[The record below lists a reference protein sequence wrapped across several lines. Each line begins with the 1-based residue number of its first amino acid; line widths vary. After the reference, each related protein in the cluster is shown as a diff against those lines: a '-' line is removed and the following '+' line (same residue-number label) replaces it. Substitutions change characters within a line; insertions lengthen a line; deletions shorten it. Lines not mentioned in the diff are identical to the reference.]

1 MKSTENN
8 VAVPLER
15 SFMLR
20 NYKTSSIKSKC
31 HKLLPPIPEQ
41 PTTAMP
47 RLSHLAFGNLYLYLV
62 FGILVYWYFVICISY
77 NDEGGN
83 FEDSEDIFPTSILLL
98 LSVIFFSYLQLLSHS
113 YWFDA
118 FV

>member
-1 MKSTENN
+1 
-8 VAVPLER
+8 
-15 SFMLR
+15 
-20 NYKTSSIKSKC
+20 
-31 HKLLPPIPEQ
+31 
-41 PTTAMP
+41 MP

-83 FEDSEDIFPTSILLL
+83 FEDSEDIFPTNILLL
-98 LSVIFFSYLQLLSHS
+98 LSVIFFSYLELLSHS